1 MKYFVKTAVALAVC
15 VLTTPCAEAEAGET
29 FGLPDADRIAMF
41 HAEGA
46 QIYQCQQETGGS
58 LHWKFKEPIA
68 SLFDAGKTVGRH
80 YAGPSWELVD
90 GTVVRAKATAQS
102 PSHTENSIPHL
113 ILSVTF
119 SKGTD
124 IAEAKSILRINTKGG
139 VAPARC
145 SELGAF
151 LSVPYSADYA
161 FYKSSPSQ

>member
-1 MKYFVKTAVALAVC
+1 MRYFAKTAVAVAVC
-15 VLTTPCAEAEAGET
+15 VLTTPRAEAGET
-29 FGLPDADRIAMF
+29 FGLADADRIAVF
-41 HAEGA
+41 HAQGA
-46 QIYQCQQETGGS
+46 QIYQCLQENGGS

-68 SLFDAGKTVGRH
+68 SLFDAGKSVGRH
-80 YAGPSWELVD
+80 YAGPSWEFVD

-102 PSHTENSIPHL
+102 PSHAENSIPHL

-124 IAEAKSILRINTKGG
+124 IAEAKSILRVNTKGG

-145 SELGAF
+145 SEPGAF